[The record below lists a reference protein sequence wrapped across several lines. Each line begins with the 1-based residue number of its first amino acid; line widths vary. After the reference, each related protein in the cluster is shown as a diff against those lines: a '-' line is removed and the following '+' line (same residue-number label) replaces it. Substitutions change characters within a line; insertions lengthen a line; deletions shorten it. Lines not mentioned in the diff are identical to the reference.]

1 MLFNSPEFLFV
12 FLPITCA
19 FFFISRRLGLSVL
32 SVPILLVASVAFYGW
47 WSIGH
52 LPLLLG
58 SILFNFAVGM
68 GLVRRP
74 SRALLALG
82 VGIDLLLLGYFKY
95 AVFAQGVVNDL
106 LAAQWPALSII
117 LPIGISFYT
126 FTQIAFL
133 VDAYHGKVDDR
144 DPLAY
149 ALFVTFFPHLIAG
162 PILHHKEMT
171 VQFAA
176 LPRLRI
182 GSDDIA
188 VGITMFAFGLF
199 KKTVLADSLALHVSP
214 VFEQAAAGHAP
225 GFFAAW
231 TATLGYTLQLYFDF
245 SGYSDMA
252 IGLAR
257 LFGIR
262 MPENFNSP
270 YKARS
275 IADFWQRWHMT
286 LSRFLRD
293 YLYIPLGGNRRGKAR
308 SYVNAFITMLLG
320 GIWHGA
326 GWQFILWG
334 ALHGAYIVVARL
346 FSDWA
351 RPRGIRL
358 PAALAAALTF
368 LAVILA
374 WVPFRA
380 PDLAAAGSVYTGLLG
395 LNGVGAPSLQ
405 AVALIVIGLAIV
417 WGLPNTQQIL
427 ARFRPT
433 LAAVAVV
440 PARGPLL
447 WRLGPAHAV
456 ALAAVLVAVVLF
468 ANDVSE
474 FIYFQF

>member
-19 FFFISRRLGLSVL
+19 FFFISRWVGLSAL

-68 GLVRRP
+68 GLARRP
-74 SRALLALG
+74 SRGLLALG
-82 VGIDLLLLGYFKY
+82 VGADLLLLGYFKY

-133 VDAYHGKVDDR
+133 VDAYHGKVDDK

-176 LPRLRI
+176 LPRMRI

-199 KKTVLADSLALHVSP
+199 KKTVLADSLALHASP

-225 GFFAAW
+225 GLFAAW
-231 TATLGYTLQLYFDF
+231 TGTLAYTLQLYFDF

-326 GWQFILWG
+326 GWQFMLWG
-334 ALHGAYIVVARL
+334 ALHGAYIVVGRL
-346 FSDWA
+346 FADWA

-358 PAALAAALTF
+358 PAAIGATLTF

-380 PDLAAAGSVYTGLLG
+380 PSLAAAGSVYTGLVG
-395 LNGVGAPSLQ
+395 LNGIGAPSLQ
-405 AVALIVIGLAIV
+405 AAALIALGLAIV
-417 WGLPNTQQIL
+417 WGLPNSQQIL
-427 ARFRPT
+427 ARFHPT

>member
-19 FFFISRRLGLSVL
+19 LFFISRWIGFSVL

-58 SILFNFAVGM
+58 SILFNLVVGM

-74 SRALLALG
+74 SRALLTLG

-95 AVFAQGVVNDL
+95 TVFAQGVVADL
-106 LAAQWPALSII
+106 LAAQWPELSII

-133 VDAYHGKVDDR
+133 VDAYAGKVEDR

-176 LPRLRI
+176 LSRLHI
-182 GSDDIA
+182 GSYDIA
-188 VGITMFAFGLF
+188 VGVTMFTFGLF
-199 KKTVLADSLALHVSP
+199 KKTVLADYLALHASP

-225 GFFAAW
+225 GFIAAW

-326 GWQFILWG
+326 GWQFMVWG
-334 ALHGAYIVVARL
+334 ALHGTYIVVARL

-351 RPRGIRL
+351 QPRGIRL
-358 PAALAAALTF
+358 PAAVGATLTF

-380 PDLAAAGSVYTGLLG
+380 SDLAAAGSVYAGLLG
-395 LNGVGAPSLQ
+395 LNGIGASSLQ
-405 AVALIVIGLAIV
+405 AMALIALGLAIV

-433 LAAVAVV
+433 LAAVAVA

-447 WRLGPAHAV
+447 WRLGPAHAIG
-456 ALAAVLVAVVLF
+456 LAGVLVAVVLF
-468 ANDVSE
+468 ANDVSD

>member
-1 MLFNSPEFLFV
+1 M
-12 FLPITCA
+12 
-19 FFFISRRLGLSVL
+19 
-32 SVPILLVASVAFYGW
+32 ASVAFYGW
-47 WSIGH
+47 WSIGY

-58 SILFNFAVGM
+58 SILFNFVVGM

-82 VGIDLLLLGYFKY
+82 VGVDLLLLGYFKY

-188 VGITMFAFGLF
+188 VGVTMFAFGLF
-199 KKTVLADSLALHVSP
+199 KKTVLADSLALHASP

-225 GFFAAW
+225 SFFAAW

-405 AVALIVIGLAIV
+405 AVALIAVGLAIV

-433 LAAVAVV
+433 LAAVAVA